1 MATQKNLVI
10 LAGLYVGSTEII
22 NSSGKL
28 QATAISELTTD
39 NLSEG
44 STNTYYSDS
53 AVGTFLASVTSKTID
68 NATINGGTF

>member
-1 MATQKNLVI
+1 MANQKNLVI
-10 LAGLYVGSTEII
+10 LAGLTVGSTEII

-39 NLSEG
+39 NLSER

-53 AVGTFLASVTSKTID
+53 AVGTFLASGTSKTID

>member
-10 LAGLYVGSTEII
+10 LAGLTVGSTEII

-39 NLSEG
+39 NLSEV
-44 STNTYYSDS
+44 STNTYYSDC
-53 AVGTFLASVTSKTID
+53 AFVTFLASGTSKTID

>member
-10 LAGLYVGSTEII
+10 LAGLSVGSTEII

-53 AVGTFLASVTSKTID
+53 AVGTFLAGGKSKTID
-68 NATINGGTF
+68 NATINGGTY

>member
-10 LAGLYVGSTEII
+10 LAGLSVGSTEII

-53 AVGTFLASVTSKTID
+53 AVGTFLAGGTSKTID
-68 NATINGGTF
+68 NATINGGTY

>member
-10 LAGLYVGSTEII
+10 LAGLSVGSTEII

-53 AVGTFLASVTSKTID
+53 AVGTFLASGTSKTID